1 MNPINAHLLTEV
13 ESPGNGSF
21 LCLWHLG
28 AVRPRIKLRWKH
40 PSGRLPST
48 LITVWSC
55 DGIYSIWSVSDGR
68 IQRLEISRTVEIG
81 RDHVLV
87 SVHTL
92 FIVVG
97 RCLIVLVVFIVA
109 GMCHVMLAIL
119 LTPWLSLAGS
129 TLQLVKLGEDAL
141 GHGSRS
147 FTCPVVGSKR

>member
-1 MNPINAHLLTEV
+1 
-13 ESPGNGSF
+13 
-21 LCLWHLG
+21 LG

-55 DGIYSIWSVSDGR
+55 DGI
-68 IQRLEISRTVEIG
+68 VEIG